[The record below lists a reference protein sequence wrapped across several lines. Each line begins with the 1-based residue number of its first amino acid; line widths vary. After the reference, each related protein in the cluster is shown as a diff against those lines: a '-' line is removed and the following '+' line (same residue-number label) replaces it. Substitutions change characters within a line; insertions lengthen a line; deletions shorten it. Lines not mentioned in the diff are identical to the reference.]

1 MESQGEQVSFA
12 SEMMKTRFVLG
23 SFSAW
28 YILEDTHA
36 GRGAVVESR
45 KDGGSVTGTHA
56 HSRYKKPPVYAGR
69 R

>member
-1 MESQGEQVSFA
+1 MESQDEQVSFA

-28 YILEDTHA
+28 YILGGGQRG

-45 KDGGSVTGTHA
+45 KDGGNVTGTHV
-56 HSRYKKPPVYAGR
+56 HSRDKKPTV
-69 R
+69 